1 MKKIIVFL
9 CLLLLVGFS
18 IQPAL
23 SKLVKVEIH
32 VVDGGTPVPKATVEI
47 WSGDTMVSGQSAN
60 SKGIYESYLD
70 NTKKYD
76 ICASIG
82 QQPPKC
88 ISNVSPTSE
97 PIYIDIGGGF
107 LIFG

>member
-1 MKKIIVFL
+1 VKKIIIFL
-9 CLLLLVGFS
+9 CLLSFVGFS

-23 SKLVKVEIH
+23 SSLVKVEIH

-47 WSGDTMVSGQSAN
+47 WSGDTMVSGQAAN

-76 ICASIG
+76 ICATIG
-82 QQPPKC
+82 QQLPKC
-88 ISNVSPTSE
+88 ISNIIPTSK

-107 LIFG
+107 